1 MRQFVQLEKIWIN
14 FWVIDMKL
22 HGGIKKKDWKWKWK
36 MRQFVQLEKIWIN
49 FWVIDMKLHG
59 GIKKKDFDSDLN
71 HKEFW
76 KRCPV
81 LL

>member
-1 MRQFVQLEKIWIN
+1 MRQFLQLEKIWIN

-22 HGGIKKKDWKWKWK
+22 HS
-36 MRQFVQLEKIWIN
+36 
-49 FWVIDMKLHG
+49 
-59 GIKKKDFDSDLN
+59 GIKKKDFDSDLD

-76 KRCPV
+76 KQCPV